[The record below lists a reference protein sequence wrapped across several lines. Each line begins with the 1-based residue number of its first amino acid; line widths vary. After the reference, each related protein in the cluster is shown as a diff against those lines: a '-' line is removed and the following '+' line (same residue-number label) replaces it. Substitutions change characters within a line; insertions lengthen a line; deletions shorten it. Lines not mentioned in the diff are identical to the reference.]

1 MPIDLNNKECRK
13 KFISDNMPELIT
25 GINDTY
31 GPILMEELLKRIEN
45 TINDFNDEIENVFN
59 LLREKDI
66 QRQDI
71 LNQMKSSSKKNDTVN
86 HDSKSEW
93 EKKIEEIET
102 SK

>member
-1 MPIDLNNKECRK
+1 MSNIIDFPNFHER
-13 KFISDNMPELIT
+13 
-25 GINDTY
+25 
-31 GPILMEELLKRIEN
+31 EEKI
-45 TINDFNDEIENVFN
+45 